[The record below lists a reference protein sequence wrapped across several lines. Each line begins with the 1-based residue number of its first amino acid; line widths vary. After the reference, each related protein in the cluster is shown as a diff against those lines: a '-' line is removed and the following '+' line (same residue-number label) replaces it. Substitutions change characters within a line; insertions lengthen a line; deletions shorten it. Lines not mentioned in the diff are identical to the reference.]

1 MFYGYFQIK
10 IRNIMCLV
18 INHLEPKIA
27 DKDIICYKLVK
38 RTKIKGIYKSSF
50 QRFEYIIRQLYT
62 NNLDIRFVDK
72 IIKNLDTT
80 RSGLCLYIIEEG
92 MFHSYASHL
101 YPVILSPLPNGA
113 LLKCIIPKG
122 AYYFEGYFDD
132 SPSYAS
138 SQIKILEEI

>member
-1 MFYGYFQIK
+1 
-10 IRNIMCLV
+10 MCLF

-38 RTKIKGIYKSSF
+38 RTEIKGVYKSNI

-62 NNLDIRFVDK
+62 NNLDIRFVAK

-92 MFHSYASHL
+92 MFHSYASNS
-101 YPVILSPLPNGA
+101 YPILSPLPHCA
-113 LLKCIIPKG
+113 LLECIIPKG
-122 AYYFEGYFDD
+122 AYYYEGHFHHFT
-132 SPSYAS
+132 SYAS

>member
-1 MFYGYFQIK
+1 
-10 IRNIMCLV
+10 MCLHL
-18 INHLEPKIA
+18 NHLEPKIA
-27 DKDIICYKLVK
+27 DKDIVCYKLVEK
-38 RTKIKGIYKSSF
+38 TKIKGIYKSSF

-92 MFHSYASHL
+92 MFHSYASYL
-101 YPVILSPLPNGA
+101 YPVILSPLPNCA

>member
-1 MFYGYFQIK
+1 
-10 IRNIMCLV
+10 MCLV
-18 INHLEPKIA
+18 TAQLKPKIA

-38 RTKIKGIYKSSF
+38 KTKIKGIYKSSF
-50 QRFEYIIRQLYT
+50 QEFEYIIRQLYT
-62 NNLDIRFVDK
+62 NNIK
-72 IIKNLDTT
+72 IEFSYKLIKPETIF
-80 RSGLCLYIIEEG
+80 GYFIEES
-92 MFHSYASHL
+92 MFHSYASNL
-101 YPVILSPLPNGA
+101 YPILSPLPWCA

>member
-18 INHLEPKIA
+18 TTQLEPKIA

-50 QRFEYIIRQLYT
+50 QGFEYIIRQLYT

-92 MFHSYASHL
+92 MFHSYASKSS
-101 YPVILSPLPNGA
+101 PILSPLPWWA

>member
-1 MFYGYFQIK
+1 
-10 IRNIMCLV
+10 MCLV
-18 INHLEPKIA
+18 TAQLKPKIA
-27 DKDIICYKLVK
+27 DKDIVCYKLVK
-38 RTKIKGIYKSSF
+38 RTKIKGVYKSSF
-50 QRFEYIIRQLYT
+50 QGFEYVIRQLYT

-92 MFHSYASHL
+92 MFHSYASYL

>member
-1 MFYGYFQIK
+1 
-10 IRNIMCLV
+10 MCLV

-27 DKDIICYKLVK
+27 DEDIVCYKLVK
-38 RTKIKGIYKSSF
+38 RTEIKGIYKSNF
-50 QRFEYIIRQLYT
+50 LKFEYIIRQLYT

-92 MFHSYASHL
+92 MFHSYASYL
-101 YPVILSPLPNGA
+101 YPVILSPLPHGA

>member
-1 MFYGYFQIK
+1 
-10 IRNIMCLV
+10 MCLD
-18 INHLEPKIA
+18 INHLKPKIA
-27 DKDIICYKLVK
+27 DKDIVCYKLVK

-50 QRFEYIIRQLYT
+50 QRFEYVIRQLYT
-62 NNLDIRFVDK
+62 NNLDIRFADK
-72 IIKNLDTT
+72 VIKNLCPS
-80 RSGLCLYIIEEG
+80 RPHLNIYAVEEG
-92 MFHSYASHL
+92 MFHSYENHL
-101 YPVILSPLPNGA
+101 YPVILSPLSNCA

>member
-1 MFYGYFQIK
+1 
-10 IRNIMCLV
+10 MCLV
-18 INHLEPKIA
+18 IKQLEPKIA

-38 RTKIKGIYKSSF
+38 RTKIKGVYKSSF
-50 QRFEYIIRQLYT
+50 QKFEYVIRQLYT

-72 IIKNLDTT
+72 IIKNLSPAYTN
-80 RSGLCLYIIEEG
+80 LCMYIIEEG
-92 MFHSYASHL
+92 MFHSYASAI
-101 YPVILSPLPNGA
+101 YPILSPLPWYA

-132 SPSYAS
+132 APNYAS

>member
-18 INHLEPKIA
+18 INQLEPKIA
-27 DKDIICYKLVK
+27 DKDIVCYKLVV

-50 QRFEYIIRQLYT
+50 QGFEYIIRQLYT

-72 IIKNLDTT
+72 IIKNL
-80 RSGLCLYIIEEG
+80 SPAYPNLCIYVIEEG
-92 MFHSYASHL
+92 MFHSYTSKSS
-101 YPVILSPLPNGA
+101 PILSPLPWYA

-122 AYYFEGYFDD
+122 AYYFEGYFND

>member
-1 MFYGYFQIK
+1 
-10 IRNIMCLV
+10 MCLFTYF
-18 INHLEPKIA
+18 LKPKIA
-27 DKDIICYKLVK
+27 DKDIICYKLVV
-38 RTKIKGIYKSSF
+38 RTKIKGVYKSSF
-50 QRFEYIIRQLYT
+50 QGFEYIIRQLYT

-92 MFHSYASHL
+92 MFHSYASYL
-101 YPVILSPLPNGA
+101 YPVILSPLPCGA

-122 AYYFEGYFDD
+122 AYYFEGYFDE

>member
-1 MFYGYFQIK
+1 
-10 IRNIMCLV
+10 MCLV

-50 QRFEYIIRQLYT
+50 QGFEYIIRQLYT

-92 MFHSYASHL
+92 MFHSYASYL

>member
-1 MFYGYFQIK
+1 
-10 IRNIMCLV
+10 MCLV
-18 INHLEPKIA
+18 TNQLKPKIA
-27 DKDIICYKLVK
+27 DKDIVCYKLVK
-38 RTKIKGIYKSSF
+38 RTKIEGVYKSSF
-50 QRFEYIIRQLYT
+50 QRFEYVIRQLYT
-62 NNLDIRFVDK
+62 NNIDIEFIDK
-72 IIKNLDTT
+72 FIYYRN
-80 RSGLCLYIIEEG
+80 CVWCFIEEG

-101 YPVILSPLPNGA
+101 YPVILSPLPHCA

>member
-27 DKDIICYKLVK
+27 DEDIVCYKLVK

-50 QRFEYIIRQLYT
+50 QGFEYVIRQLYT

-92 MFHSYASHL
+92 MFHSYASYL

-122 AYYFEGYFDD
+122 AYYYEGYFDD

>member
-10 IRNIMCLV
+10 NYIMCLV
-18 INHLEPKIA
+18 IKQLEPKIA

-38 RTKIKGIYKSSF
+38 RTEIKGVYKSNI

-62 NNLDIRFVDK
+62 NNINIEFTYKLIRYSSF
-72 IIKNLDTT
+72 L
-80 RSGLCLYIIEEG
+80 RYSIEEG
-92 MFHSYASHL
+92 MFHSYVSHL
-101 YPVILSPLPNGA
+101 YPILSPLPNCA

-122 AYYFEGYFDD
+122 AYYFEGYFDE

>member
-1 MFYGYFQIK
+1 
-10 IRNIMCLV
+10 MCLF

-38 RTKIKGIYKSSF
+38 RTKIKGIYKSNF
-50 QRFEYIIRQLYT
+50 QRFEYVIRQLYT
-62 NNLDIRFVDK
+62 NNLDIRFADK
-72 IIKNLDTT
+72 IIKNLCPSYPHLDI
-80 RSGLCLYIIEEG
+80 YAVEEG
-92 MFHSYASHL
+92 MFHSYENHL
-101 YPVILSPLPNGA
+101 YPVILSPLPNCA

-122 AYYFEGYFDD
+122 AYYFEGYFDE